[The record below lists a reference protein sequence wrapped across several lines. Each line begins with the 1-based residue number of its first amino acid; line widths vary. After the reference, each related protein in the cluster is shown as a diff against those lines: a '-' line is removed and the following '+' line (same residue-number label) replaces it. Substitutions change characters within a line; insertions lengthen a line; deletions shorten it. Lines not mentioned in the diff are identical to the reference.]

1 MPEARILA
9 DVLYKRDPMRVKY
22 WHRVWGSQPLI
33 GSGGHYANAHEVIDY
48 RPEFMRL
55 EDQLE
60 EAANRI
66 SQLRQFQFLCRP
78 ALREGEVSQSVIP
91 ITIAHVDRD
100 EETGEYQFPN
110 PQRISEVC
118 SLLAA
123 QSGIPIKTLLAEQD
137 AQLTRQQLPLQRDHE
152 KPRQPSTAATG
163 EKPSAPVGASPETP
177 RVSSDQVL
185 ANPPLPSPHQ
195 RRRRIT

>member
-9 DVLYKRDPMRVKY
+9 DALFKRDPYFVKH
-22 WHRVWGSQPLI
+22 WRKVWM
-33 GSGGHYANAHEVIDY
+33 SGGSLYGRPLAPFVVDEE
-48 RPEFMRL
+48 PEFMNL
-55 EDQLE
+55 EDQQE
-60 EAANRI
+60 TAARWI
-66 SQLRQFQFLCRP
+66 AELSLFQFLCRP
-78 ALREGEVSQSVIP
+78 SLREGEVSQSVIP

-100 EETGEYQFPN
+100 EWTGEYHFPN
-110 PQRISEVC
+110 PQRIREVC

-123 QSGIPIKTLLAEQD
+123 QSGILIKTPLAEQD

-177 RVSSDQVL
+177 RVRPDQAV
-185 ANPPLPSPHQ
+185 AEPAPPASHQ
-195 RRRRIT
+195 RRRRLM